1 MTEQDV
7 TDGDVDAAPEA
18 VAETLVRGG
27 VLVETE
33 DGFGVDEAFTE
44 AVERTRE
51 SVEGLDAA
59 AVEERV
65 AESLGDED
73 EGDGEDRDR
82 RALVAE
88 VGADDREFLAVY
100 LALTER
106 LPSLPAET
114 RIRVV
119 PFLQGFRGSPP
130 RDEGAPEAFV
140 PIHGDR
146 MRTVTRL
153 FPRSIVYIWL
163 DDCEPCDTMRE
174 TFDEL
179 LDGRAGGVELFAV
192 YGPDYAAFL
201 HEEYDVEGGPVTLFM
216 LRDRVDARYYGEK
229 HERVVENEIETL
241 RGMDP

>member
-7 TDGDVDAAPEA
+7 TGGDVDTAAEE

-33 DGFGVDEAFTE
+33 DGFGVAGAFTE

-65 AESLGDED
+65 ADAVEAGDEAED
-73 EGDGEDRDR
+73 EAR

-88 VGADDREFLAVY
+88 VGADDREFLALY

-153 FPRSIVYIWL
+153 FPRSIVYVWL
-163 DDCEPCDTMRE
+163 DDCEPCDAMRE

-179 LDGRAGGVELFAV
+179 LDGRPDGVELFAV
-192 YGPDYAAFL
+192 YGPDHAEFL
-201 HEEYDVEGGPVTLFM
+201 HEEYDVKGGPVTLFM

-229 HERVVENEIETL
+229 HERVVESEIETL
-241 RGMDP
+241 QGMDP

>member
-7 TDGDVDAAPEA
+7 EAAPEGIA
-18 VAETLVRGG
+18 DALVRGG

-33 DGFGVDEAFTE
+33 DGFRVAGSFTE
-44 AVERTRE
+44 AIERTRE
-51 SVEGLDAA
+51 SVEGLGTA

-65 AESLGDED
+65 ADAVED
-73 EGDGEDRDR
+73 EDR

-88 VGADDREFLAVY
+88 VGEDDREFLALY
-100 LALTER
+100 LTLTEW

-119 PFLQGFRGSPP
+119 PLLQGFRGSPP
-130 RDEGAPEAFV
+130 REEGAPEAFV

-153 FPRSIVYIWL
+153 FPRSIVYVWL
-163 DDCEPCDTMRE
+163 EDCEPCDGLRE

-179 LDGRAGGVELFAV
+179 FPEPPEGIELFAV
-192 YGPDYAAFL
+192 YGPDYARYL
-201 HEEYDVEGGPVTLFM
+201 HETYDVKGGPVTLFM
-216 LRDRVDARYYGEK
+216 LRDTVDSRVFGLK
-229 HERVVENEIETL
+229 HRRIYESEVEQL
-241 RGMDP
+241 RKSEVPQ